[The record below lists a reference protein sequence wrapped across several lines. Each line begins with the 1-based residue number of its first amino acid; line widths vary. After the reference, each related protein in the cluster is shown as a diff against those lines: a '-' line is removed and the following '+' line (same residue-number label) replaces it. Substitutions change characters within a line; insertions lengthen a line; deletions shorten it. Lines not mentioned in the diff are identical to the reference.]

1 MEITIGGD
9 TVKIDISRVKGDAEA
24 ALEQYLQGE
33 PVEFDHPV
41 DLGDLSPFNRKILE
55 EVRKIPY
62 GETRTYQEVADMF
75 GNPGAVQA
83 IGQACKNN
91 PVPIIIPCH
100 RVVAED
106 GIGGYKYGEDVK
118 RALLEMEDA
127 L

>member
-1 MEITIGGD
+1 MEITINDG
-9 TVKIDISRVKGDAEA
+9 TVKIDISRVEGNAEA
-24 ALEQYLQGE
+24 ALERYLQGE
-33 PVEFDHPV
+33 PVEFDHDV
-41 DLGDLSPFNRKILE
+41 DLGDLSPFNRQILE
-55 EVRKIPY
+55 EIRDIPY
-62 GETRTYQEVADMF
+62 GETRTYQEIADAF
-75 GNPGAVQA
+75 GNPGAVRA

-100 RVVAED
+100 RVVEED